1 MKRSAV
7 SYDAALRCMVGLR
20 KGLFFC
26 PRCQRRVLA
35 FFIIYFLPVPKVYP
49 LSFNHV
55 TKSLITS

>member
-7 SYDAALRCMVGLR
+7 SYDAALRCIVGLR
-20 KGLFFC
+20 KD
-26 PRCQRRVLA
+26 QRRVLA